1 MPTASDTFRG
11 MSRIDEMFAR
21 CRAANRGA
29 LMPFVVA
36 GHPTLDSLPG
46 ILRSLQ
52 ASGADAVEIGVP
64 FSDPIADGPVIAAA
78 MHDALVAGAT
88 VEGVLDVVASIRDEI
103 TMPLVA
109 MVSVSIVDR
118 LGGAAFLG
126 RLADAGFDGAI
137 VPDADL
143 DALDRLVEAAD
154 RRGLAFTT
162 LIAPDTSSARASRIA
177 DSARGFVYVLAR
189 KGLTGERSDAPDLE
203 SRAAE
208 LRKVTDLPLAAGFGI
223 STPEHVRAVLKD
235 ADGAI
240 VGSALVR
247 AMTAASGGGSATPE
261 EAAGAFVRPL
271 AEAAGGAESAT

>member
-1 MPTASDTFRG
+1 

-36 GHPTLDSLPG
+36 GHPTLDALPG

-52 ASGADAVEIGVP
+52 EAGADAVEIGVP

-78 MHDALVAGAT
+78 MHEALVAGAT
-88 VEGVLDVVASIRDEI
+88 VERVLEVVASIRDEI

-118 LGGAAFLG
+118 LGGPAFLD

-143 DALDRLVEAAD
+143 DALDRLVEGAD

-162 LIAPDTSSARASRIA
+162 LIAPDTSSERASRIA
-177 DSARGFVYVLAR
+177 ASARGFVYLLAR
-189 KGLTGERSDAPDLE
+189 KGLTGERSDAPDLKDRV
-203 SRAAE
+203 SE
-208 LRKVTDLPLAAGFGI
+208 LRRVTDLPLAAGFGI
-223 STPEHVRAVLKD
+223 STPEHVDAVLKD

-247 AMTAASGGGSATPE
+247 AMTAACDADSGRAGSPV
-261 EAAGAFVRPL
+261 EAAARFVRPL
-271 AEAAGGAESAT
+271 AEAARASADRA